1 MDKAQPNVQEQ
12 TQGLDPSEA
21 RTGRDYRA
29 SEQFRAECEARYVLA
44 KPLAERREYLRGVEE
59 HRGITGRKYLER
71 VILSEWQ
78 KKAPAKG
85 G

>member
-1 MDKAQPNVQEQ
+1 MDQAQPNVQEQ
-12 TQGLDPSEA
+12 TQGLDPSKA
-21 RTGRDYRA
+21 RTDRDYRA
-29 SEQFRAECEARYVLA
+29 SEQFRAECEARYVLS

-59 HRGITGRKYLER
+59 HRGIAGRKYLER

-78 KKAPAKG
+78 KKAPTAG